1 MSQYFA
7 SAFRRR
13 PNQGWFRV
21 GRFDAT
27 TVDVIC
33 GTAVFTMFIYGLF
46 GARTWLN
53 LVFAPS
59 AVRDDLDLWRVVT
72 WSTATQPDFWP
83 LLGIVFFWLFGQ
95 DIEAMMGRNRF
106 LGWFL
111 AITIVPA
118 VLMTL
123 LGTLSSTLDRTTAAS
138 GLQLIFLGALWL
150 YAATYP
156 NVRWFEIVPLWAIA
170 AAFSLLNLLRYSG
183 DNQDGMVVFVLL
195 VIGTSLVTG
204 RSLGLAGAWPIPH
217 IPLGGSS
224 SGGSTRRPAK
234 RKQQKVRPSSQ
245 TVVEGP
251 WAAATPPRPSP
262 DAAAAQAEL
271 DVLLDKISAS
281 GLDSLSSDEKRRLN
295 ELSKRLR

>member
-33 GTAVFTMFIYGLF
+33 GAAVFTMFMYGLL
-46 GARTWLN
+46 GRARWFN
-53 LVFAPS
+53 LVFFPP
-59 AVRDDLDLWRVVT
+59 AVRDGLDVWRIVT

-106 LGWFL
+106 LGWFV
-111 AITIVPA
+111 AVTIVPA
-118 VLMTL
+118 VLMTV
-123 LGTLSSTLDRTTAAS
+123 LGGLSSTLDRTTAAS

-170 AAFSLLNLLRYSG
+170 AVFSLLNLLRYSG
-183 DNQDGMVVFVLL
+183 DNQDGMVVFVLF
-195 VIGTSLVTG
+195 VIAASMVAG
-204 RSLGLAGAWPIPH
+204 RSLGVANAWPIPH

-224 SGGSTRRPAK
+224 RKSHRRPA
-234 RKQQKVRPSSQ
+234 RPRRSSARSTAQ

-251 WAAATPPRPSP
+251 WTATPPRSTP
-262 DAAAAQAEL
+262 DATAAQAEL

>member
-33 GTAVFTMFIYGLF
+33 GTAVFTMFVYGLLGRSRWF
-46 GARTWLN
+46 N
-53 LVFAPS
+53 LVFLPPE
-59 AVRDDLDLWRVVT
+59 VREGLDVWRVVT

-95 DIEAMMGRNRF
+95 DIESMMGRNRF
-106 LGWFL
+106 LGWFV
-111 AITIVPA
+111 AVTVIPA
-118 VLMTL
+118 VLMSA
-123 LGTLSSTLDRTTAAS
+123 LGALSSTLDRTTAAS

-170 AAFSLLNLLRYSG
+170 AVFSLLNLLRYSG

-195 VIGTSLVTG
+195 VIAASMMAG
-204 RSLGLAGAWPIPH
+204 RSLGVANAWPIPH
-217 IPLGGSS
+217 IPIGGSS
-224 SGGSTRRPAK
+224 RKSKRRPAK
-234 RKQQKVRPSSQ
+234 PKRSSTRSSSQ

-251 WAAATPPRPSP
+251 WTAPPPRSTP
-262 DAAAAQAEL
+262 DATAAQAEL

>member
-21 GRFDAT
+21 GRFDAS

-33 GTAVFTMFIYGLF
+33 GTAVFTMFVYGLL
-46 GARTWLN
+46 GSSRWLN
-53 LVFAPS
+53 LVFAPW
-59 AVRDDLDLWRVVT
+59 AVRDGLDVWRIVT

-106 LGWFL
+106 LAWFL
-111 AITIVPA
+111 AVTIVPA
-118 VLMTL
+118 VLMTV
-123 LGTLSSTLDRTTAAS
+123 LGALSSTLDRTTAAS

-195 VIGTSLVTG
+195 VIAASMMAG
-204 RSLGLAGAWPIPH
+204 RSLGVANAWPIPH

-224 SGGSTRRPAK
+224 RKSRRRASKPKRSSARSTAH
-234 RKQQKVRPSSQ
+234 

-251 WAAATPPRPSP
+251 WAATPPRPTP
-262 DAAAAQAEL
+262 DATAAQAEL